1 VEHDVTPFVAES
13 ERALVRDALIGIV
26 VGVLAFFAVTVLI
39 VRLGWSDQSWGF
51 ALVNG
56 AFVAPWA
63 GLFFG
68 SAAGIAI
75 SQAQAARAT
84 AASSAP
90 AADAP
95 SGAPRPTGTTMPPLA
110 PT

>member
-1 VEHDVTPFVAES
+1 VEHEITPFVAES
-13 ERALVRDALIGIV
+13 ERSLVRDALVGIV
-26 VGVLAFFAVTVLI
+26 VGVLAFFVATALI

-51 ALVNG
+51 ALVSA

-75 SQAQAARAT
+75 SQAQAAKAAAGT
-84 AASSAP
+84 PAASGT
-90 AADAP
+90 P
-95 SGAPRPTGTTMPPLA
+95 SPPKGSMPPLA
-110 PT
+110 HT

>member
-1 VEHDVTPFVAES
+1 VEHEITPFVAES
-13 ERALVRDALIGIV
+13 ERSLVRDALVGIV
-26 VGVLAFFAVTVLI
+26 VGVFAFFVVTAVI

-51 ALVNG
+51 ALVSA

-75 SQAQAARAT
+75 SQAQAAK
-84 AASSAP
+84 AAAGAAGP
-90 AADAP
+90 AA
-95 SGAPRPTGTTMPPLA
+95 SGAPAPNKGSVPPLA
-110 PT
+110 HT